1 MKSFLTREILSK
13 RDKTLFTMRFTE
25 ELGILLGAGV
35 KLTEALAVMETD
47 LRGRRKEEIVAL
59 REAIENGVPLSRAMK
74 DRAFYPDML
83 IGVVESGEETG
94 DLPNALAKLSA
105 FFREEY
111 AAQEKLNNALIYP
124 TVLACIV
131 PVVIHFLLMFVLPE
145 FMKLFADADELL
157 PLATRILID
166 VAIFMNEIGQYIVMA
181 MLALYV
187 LYRLWARTG
196 KGRLYRDRR
205 LLCHSIFGTFRLER
219 HLYYFSSNAHIMIA
233 HGVHLSRVL
242 EILAYASENR
252 YMRLLT
258 LNAKNEL
265 EHGKSLYESFR
276 DQNIFPEA
284 FLSILR
290 IGEESG
296 EMVQLLNSAALFYRG
311 KVERKTE
318 RLLKLIEP
326 ALILVL
332 AVVVGFVVFSIA
344 IPMFDL
350 VRIVGE

>member
-1 MKSFLTREILSK
+1 MKSFLTREILTK
-13 RDKTLFTMRFTE
+13 RDKILFTMRFTE
-25 ELGILLGAGV
+25 ELSVLLGAGV
-35 KLTEALAVMETD
+35 KLTEALAVMGKD
-47 LRGRRKEEIVAL
+47 LRGRGQEEIAAL
-59 REAIENGVPLSRAMK
+59 RAAIENGVPLSRAMK
-74 DRAFYPDML
+74 DRAFYPDIL

-94 DLPNALAKLSA
+94 DLPNALAKLSEY
-105 FFREEY
+105 FREEY

-131 PVVIHFLLMFVLPE
+131 PLVIHFLLMFVLPE
-145 FMKLFADADELL
+145 FMKLFAEADELL
-157 PLATRILID
+157 PLTTRILID
-166 VAIFMNEIGQYIVMA
+166 VAMFMNAIGQYIVMA
-181 MLALYV
+181 AIVLYI
-187 LYRLWARTG
+187 LYRLWARTER
-196 KGRLYRDRR
+196 GRIYRDRR
-205 LLCHSIFGTFRLER
+205 LLRRSIFGTFRLER
-219 HLYYFSSNAHIMIA
+219 HLYSFASNAHIMLA

-252 YMRLLT
+252 YMRRLT
-258 LNAKNEL
+258 LQAKDEL

-276 DQNIFPEA
+276 DQNIFPDA

-296 EMVQLLNSAALFYRG
+296 EMVKLLHSAALFYRG
-311 KVERKTE
+311 KVERKME
-318 RLLKLIEP
+318 RFLKLIEP
-326 ALILVL
+326 ALILSL

>member
-1 MKSFLTREILSK
+1 MKSFLTREILTK
-13 RDKTLFTMRFTE
+13 RDKILFTMRFTE
-25 ELGILLGAGV
+25 ELSVLLGAGV
-35 KLTEALAVMETD
+35 KLTEALAVMEKD
-47 LRGRRKEEIVAL
+47 LRGRRQEEIAAL
-59 REAIENGVPLSRAMK
+59 RAAIENGVPLSRAMK
-74 DRAFYPDML
+74 DRAFYPDIL

-94 DLPNALAKLSA
+94 DLPNALAKLSEY
-105 FFREEY
+105 FREEY

-131 PVVIHFLLMFVLPE
+131 PLVIHFLLMFVLPE
-145 FMKLFADADELL
+145 FMKLFAEADELL
-157 PLATRILID
+157 PFTTRILID
-166 VAIFMNEIGQYIVMA
+166 VAMFMNAIGQYIVMA
-181 MLALYV
+181 AIVLYI
-187 LYRLWARTG
+187 LYRLWARTER
-196 KGRLYRDRR
+196 GRIYRDRR
-205 LLCHSIFGTFRLER
+205 LLRRSIFGTFRLER
-219 HLYYFSSNAHIMIA
+219 HLYSFASNAHIMLA

-252 YMRLLT
+252 YMRRLT
-258 LNAKNEL
+258 LQAKDEL

-276 DQNIFPEA
+276 DQNIFPDA

-296 EMVQLLNSAALFYRG
+296 EMVKLLHSAALFYRG
-311 KVERKTE
+311 KVERKME
-318 RLLKLIEP
+318 RFLKLIEP
-326 ALILVL
+326 ALILSL